1 MGAQESH
8 RTTSRRLPVKTPE
21 KLKMAHGATTRAVP
35 QRTKTPLETA
45 DMLDGKRG
53 GVVATRS
60 GLIHQS
66 AALTAQGKEATAA
79 LMLDVR
85 HSLPFAA

>member
-8 RTTSRRLPVKTPE
+8 RTASRCLPVKTPE
-21 KLKMAHGATTRAVP
+21 KLKMAHDATTRAVR
-35 QRTKTPLETA
+35 QRTKTPPETA

-53 GVVATRS
+53 RVVATRS

>member
-1 MGAQESH
+1 MVHA
-8 RTTSRRLPVKTPE
+8 
-21 KLKMAHGATTRAVP
+21 ATARAAR
-35 QRTKTPLETA
+35 QRTKTPPEITN
-45 DMLDGKRG
+45 MLDGKRG

-79 LMLDVR
+79 LMLDDS